1 MDPVKKVNES
11 EIEAIMQTLHDW
23 CIANDVEHID
33 VSVYPLNETLKGIA
47 SYKVRGSM
55 VADIPYLG

>member
-1 MDPVKKVNES
+1 MSENQKVNES
-11 EIEAIMQTLHDW
+11 EIEAIMKKLHDW

-47 SYKVRGSM
+47 TYKVKGSM
-55 VADIPYLG
+55 VADIPFLG